1 MADLYG
7 NNQRHGFLLGGFV
20 QSDVLLDTVVFD
32 NEVFGLKTIRDLSG
46 FRPDQSRNQNDVR
59 FGSYCRKRLLGVDG
73 KYDTKQDR
81 QVKTAMSQSN
91 GTTDQQSQL
100 INLQLIL
107 SQIGGCNSHGKVVCN
122 IPMALIDLI
131 CLWNTP
137 AGSRLALR

>member
-7 NNQRHGFLLGGFV
+7 NNQRHRFLLGGFV

-32 NEVFGLKTIRDLSG
+32 NEVFSLKTICDLSG
-46 FRPDQSRNQNDVR
+46 FRPDQRRNQNDVR

-81 QVKTAMSQSN
+81 QFKTAMSQSN
-91 GTTDQQSQL
+91 GTTVQHESQL

-107 SQIGGCNSHGKVVCN
+107 SQIGGCNSDG
-122 IPMALIDLI
+122 
-131 CLWNTP
+131 
-137 AGSRLALR
+137 